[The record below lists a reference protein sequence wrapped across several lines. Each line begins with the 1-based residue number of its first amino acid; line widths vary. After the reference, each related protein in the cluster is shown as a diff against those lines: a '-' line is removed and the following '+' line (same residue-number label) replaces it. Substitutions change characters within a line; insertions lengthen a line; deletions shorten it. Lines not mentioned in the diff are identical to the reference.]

1 MRIAFIL
8 PTLLFFAVLSAN
20 AQPALDLKE
29 FASGFTRPIDIA
41 HCGDSR
47 LFIVEQ
53 GGFIKLVD
61 STGKRLPDPFLDID
75 TRVNSGGDEQGL
87 LGLAFHPNYK
97 QNGFFFVNYI
107 KSDGDTRVARFKV
120 SAADP
125 NKADPESELPI
136 IDIDQPFSNHNGG
149 CLKFG
154 PDGYLY
160 IAMGDGGSGGDPQN
174 HGQRLNSLLGKML
187 RIDVNNSTVA
197 KPYAIPPGNPFT
209 TNTLARP
216 EIWSLGWR
224 NPWRFSFD
232 RLTGDMWVGDV
243 GQNAQEEISFE
254 PKNTGGRNYGWRC
267 YEGTLP
273 HSTGNCLDAGNY
285 TPPVFGYANPGMG
298 RSVTG
303 GFVYRG
309 SRFPALQGLYFFADF
324 FNGRWWATR
333 RAADGS
339 FSTSPLGNLADFEYS
354 SFGED
359 RKGELYVAGL
369 SSGKIFS
376 IGTTS
381 ISQAAEPT
389 NIRHFSATP
398 NPAQDVLNVALEL
411 ETAEKTTLTLS
422 DALQRLF
429 ITETFQSQ
437 QISHTIQIAHLPA
450 GIYFLR
456 IRTERGEVV
465 KEVVKN

>member
-75 TRVNSGGDEQGL
+75 ARVNSGGDEQGL

-125 NKADPESELPI
+125 NKADSESELPI

-187 RIDVNNSTVA
+187 RIDVNN
-197 KPYAIPPGNPFT
+197 
-209 TNTLARP
+209 
-216 EIWSLGWR
+216 
-224 NPWRFSFD
+224 PWRFSFD

-254 PKNTGGRNYGWRC
+254 LKNTGGRNYGWRC

-381 ISQAAEPT
+381 ISKAPEPT
-389 NIRHFSATP
+389 NVRHFSATP

-422 DALQRLF
+422 DALQRPL
-429 ITETFQSQ
+429 ITETFQGQ
-437 QISHTIQIAHLPA
+437 QISHTIQMTHLPA

-456 IRTERGEVV
+456 VRTERSEVV